1 MQILIISP
9 FFPLP
14 LVSGG
19 HTRLFNFIREL
30 SKRHVID
37 LVAPVSGSEKDL
49 VPEMKKYCRH
59 IVTADIDKL
68 YLRGGRNRPGMLHI
82 LRMIMRLFMLL
93 RGVPLEA
100 SAFYYPDLKT
110 RLNELL
116 ASNRYDVIQVEFT
129 RMALYLSKDFY
140 SEYPAQKVLIDY
152 DLAFIT
158 HKRKFETADTVLSK
172 AVRYLDYRINES
184 FALRIWKRFDV
195 FVVVSDVDRE
205 KALQYLP
212 GLSVSVVPNGVDLGY
227 FVPSAKERTERKL
240 LFLGGS
246 GHYPNVDGL
255 VYFMSEVYPRVR
267 AAAGDISL
275 TVVGGGWDS
284 RNGKVSDSSLIHFAG
299 YVDDVRKYMKGTA
312 VFIAPLRIGGGTRL
326 KILEAMAMRVPV
338 VATSM
343 ACEGLSLE
351 NEHHLLIADTP
362 QDFASGI
369 IRLFDDER
377 LSDMITN
384 NAYKLVTEKFSWD
397 NLCHELEKVYGNTLR
412 SG

>member
-1 MQILIISP
+1 MQILILSP

-19 HTRLFNFIREL
+19 HTRLFNLIKEL
-30 SKRHVID
+30 SSRHVLD
-37 LVAPVSGSEKDL
+37 LVTPVSGSEADL
-49 VPEMKKYCRH
+49 VQEMKKFCRNV
-59 IVTADIDKL
+59 VTVSIDNL
-68 YLRGGRNRPGMLHI
+68 YLRGGKNRVGLLHI
-82 LRMIMRLFMLL
+82 RRILLRLWLLF

-100 SAFYYPDLKT
+100 SAFYYPDLKA

-116 ASNRYDVIQVEFT
+116 VLHRYDVIQVEFT
-129 RMALYLSKDFY
+129 RMALYFSKDFY
-140 SEYPAQKVLIDY
+140 RDYTAQKVLIDY

-158 HKRKFETADTVLSK
+158 HKRKFESADTILSK

-184 FALRIWKRFDV
+184 FALRVWKQFDV

-212 GLSVSVVPNGVDLGY
+212 GLSVSVVPNGVDLSY
-227 FVPSAKERTERKL
+227 FVPPEKEQTERRL

-255 VYFMSEVYPRVR
+255 AYFMSEVYPRVT

-284 RNGKVSDSSLIHFAG
+284 RNGRFSASSGIHFTG
-299 YVDDVRKYMKGTA
+299 YVDDVREYMKGTV

-338 VATSM
+338 IATSV
-343 ACEGLSLE
+343 ACEGLSVE
-351 NEHHLLIADTP
+351 NERHLLIADTP
-362 QDFASGI
+362 QEFAAGI
-369 IRLFDDER
+369 IRLFDDGK
-377 LSDMITN
+377 LSDMIIY
-384 NAYKLVTEKFSWD
+384 NAYKLVTERFSWG
-397 NLCHELEKVYGNTLR
+397 NLCHELEKVYGNYRR